1 MSAAGLP
8 RLPNHAQ
15 VAGVAGPPRHD
26 PAAFQNDI
34 SVMTTHILS
43 RTFGLPRTLG
53 LLLLALS
60 LSQPARAA
68 DLPPLK
74 PGDIVFQ
81 NTSGSA
87 REAIMLASGTQYT
100 HVGLVDI
107 DASGRAVVIEA
118 AGPVRTVPLDRWI
131 KNGSGKKVTVKR
143 LKNLSEEHAKEA
155 VAQARSY
162 LGRPYDHFYYETRD
176 QIYCSELIYA
186 AFKDGANISVGVEE
200 KVRDLNIGTAAAR
213 KLIQDRWRQHP
224 LCKKQRVENFQ
235 ACYDLILEQ
244 TLVTPASIARDKQV
258 ETIYTNFGKD
268 AE

>member
-1 MSAAGLP
+1 
-8 RLPNHAQ
+8 
-15 VAGVAGPPRHD
+15 
-26 PAAFQNDI
+26 
-34 SVMTTHILS
+34 MTTH
-43 RTFGLPRTLG
+43 TPPRILG
-53 LLLLALS
+53 LVLLALM
-60 LSQPARAA
+60 LSHAARAA

-100 HVGLVDI
+100 HVGLVDV
-107 DASGRAVVIEA
+107 DATGRAVVIEA
-118 AGPVRTVPLDRWI
+118 AGPVRVVPLDRWI

-143 LKNLSEEHAKEA
+143 LKSLSDAKAKEA
-155 VAQARSY
+155 VVRARSY
-162 LGRPYDHFYYETRD
+162 LGRPYDHFYFETRD
-176 QIYCSELIYA
+176 QIYCSELIFA
-186 AFKDGANISVGVEE
+186 AFKEGADITVGVEE
-200 KVRDLNIGTAAAR
+200 KVRDLNISTAAAR
-213 KLIQDRWRQHP
+213 KLIQDRWRAHP

>member
-8 RLPNHAQ
+8 RLTNHAQ

-26 PAAFQNDI
+26 PAAFQNDM
-34 SVMTTHILS
+34 SVMTTH
-43 RTFGLPRTLG
+43 TLPRALG

-60 LSQPARAA
+60 LSQGSSLAARAA

-74 PGDIVFQ
+74 SGDIVFQ

-87 REAIMLASGTQYT
+87 QEAIMLASGTQYT
-100 HVGLVDI
+100 HVGLVEV
-107 DASGRAVVIEA
+107 DAKGRAVVIEA
-118 AGPVRTVPLDRWI
+118 VGPVRVMPLESWI

-143 LKNLSEEHAKEA
+143 LKALSDADAKEA
-155 VAQARSY
+155 VARARSY

-186 AFKDGANISVGVEE
+186 AFKEGANITVGVEQ
-200 KVRDLNIGTAAAR
+200 KVRDLNISTPAAR
-213 KLIQDRWRQHP
+213 KLIKERWRAHP
-224 LCKKQRVENFQ
+224 LCKAKRAENFQ
-235 ACYDLILEQ
+235 ACYDLILDQ
-244 TLVTPASIARDKQV
+244 TLVTPASIARDSQV